1 MDFLQQERSNS
12 RLPGITVPSALR
24 GRRVCSLLLSP
35 LEWLVE
41 NLAEWTSIVWPC
53 RSASF
58 SLLPWSF
65 CVFGAAA
72 LDGAGPRPTT
82 HEFIALVWLKSI
94 VHGRLPTSANFLPEP
109 RRRLG
114 CLESRWAIPL
124 SWKPGLDRP
133 LLDRRHWQG
142 TPDVGVPLKVAQ
154 LCWDRY
160 SKYLTTAGLYHLS

>member
-1 MDFLQQERSNS
+1 MDFLQQERSNT

-24 GRRVCSLLLSP
+24 GRWVCSLLLSP

-41 NLAEWTSIVWPC
+41 NLPEWTSIVWPC

-82 HEFIALVWLKSI
+82 HEFRVAEPDISVRFASSIWRGSRKKADTMARYPSGKGGASKLEAADELVAVVK
-94 VHGRLPTSANFLPEP
+94 
-109 RRRLG
+109 
-114 CLESRWAIPL
+114 
-124 SWKPGLDRP
+124 
-133 LLDRRHWQG
+133 
-142 TPDVGVPLKVAQ
+142 
-154 LCWDRY
+154 RY
-160 SKYLTTAGLYHLS
+160 FN